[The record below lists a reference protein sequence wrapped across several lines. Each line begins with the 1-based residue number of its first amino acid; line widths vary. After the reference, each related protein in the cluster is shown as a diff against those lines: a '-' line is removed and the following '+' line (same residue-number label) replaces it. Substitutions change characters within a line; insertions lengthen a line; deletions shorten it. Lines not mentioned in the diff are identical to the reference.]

1 MIIFMFSEL
10 SKSALYRTT
19 AFLLST
25 GLVILLLILGKS
37 IFIPLAFAA
46 FTAIIL
52 APLCKYLE
60 RRGIHPNIAAFL
72 STLLAGTFVA
82 GILAFFAFQISSLAD
97 RVDTFK
103 ENLNELIVNTSTY
116 LGEYLGETEISQLSS
131 FSELFTFFME
141 DAQTIIGS
149 MLAMVATSL
158 IVILFL
164 FVFVVLF
171 LIYRA
176 DIRKFGVHLFRDNN
190 TSMRH
195 LLLKIE
201 KVVRDYLI
209 GIFQVILILAVCNCI
224 ALWLLDVPN
233 ALFFGIFSALLNVV
247 PFIGPLVGSL
257 IPAMFA
263 MVIHNS
269 ALSAV
274 WVILYFTVIQTL
286 ESYLITPGIVGN
298 KVKINPMFTLLA
310 IFVGNLIWGV
320 PGMILFIPFTAV
332 LKQIFNEVSGLS
344 PYASLLGE
352 LDGEKL
358 ANEAHGDTTASSG
371 S

>member
-1 MIIFMFSEL
+1 MFSEL
-10 SKSALYRTT
+10 SSSALYRTT

-46 FTAIIL
+46 FIAVIL

-60 RRGIHPNIAAFL
+60 KRGIHRNIAAFL
-72 STLLAGTFVA
+72 STILAGAFVA
-82 GILAFFAFQISSLAD
+82 GILAFFTFQISSLAD
-97 RVDTFK
+97 NVDTFR
-103 ENLNELIVNTSTY
+103 ENMNELIVNTTTY
-116 LGEYLGETEISQLSS
+116 LGEYLGETEISELSS
-131 FSELFTFFME
+131 FSELFTFLME
-141 DAQTIIGS
+141 DAHTVIGT
-149 MLAMVATSL
+149 MLAMMAASL

-171 LIYRA
+171 LIYRT
-176 DIRKFGVHLFRDNN
+176 DIRKFGIHLFRDNS

-201 KVVRDYLI
+201 QVIRNYLI

-224 ALWLLDVPN
+224 ALWLLGVPN

-274 WVILYFTVIQTL
+274 WVILYFTIIQTL

-298 KVKINPMFTLLA
+298 KVRINPMFTLLA

-332 LKQIFNEVSGLS
+332 LKQVFDEVSGLR

-358 ANEAHGDTTASSG
+358 AKETQEATTSSSG